1 MKKIILVI
9 LFLFSLL
16 SYSQK
21 YYNEETSD
29 YELEVSNVH
38 KSKIFKKGKNVEIY
52 YNKKIISGKINKIT
66 QDSLYIKNTSIAVKD
81 IVQIGNNKKINK
93 ILLPVGITTT
103 AIGAILVYMVI
114 PSQFALVGLMFTVP
128 IVVAGVIVTTISLL
142 NNHNYNKYEYTF
154 KTKKI

>member
-21 YYNEETSD
+21 YYNEKTSD

-93 ILLPVGITTT
+93 VLLPVGIATT

-128 IVVAGVIVTTISLL
+128 IVVVGIIVTTISLL